1 MRLIILGMGGYG
13 RTVADL
19 ADQTGRYEEIV
30 FLDNQAEQAFD
41 VCDAYR
47 KYVEEDTEMYPA
59 FGNNELRVAWMDKLK
74 EAKASI
80 ATIVHPLAYV
90 SPRAV
95 LNSGCVLLPYAVVN
109 TECEIEEACIVNCGA
124 IVDHGCVLERGV
136 HVAPGAVIKAEN
148 RIPAYTKVDSGV
160 VIQNRSYPL

>member
-13 RTVADL
+13 RTVADV

-30 FLDNQAEQAFD
+30 FLDDQAEQAFD
-41 VCDAYR
+41 VCDSYR
-47 KYVEEDTEMYPA
+47 KYVKEDTEMYPA
-59 FGNNELRVAWMDKLK
+59 FGNNELRVEWMNKLK
-74 EAKASI
+74 EARASV
-80 ATIVHPLAYV
+80 AKIVHPLAYV

-95 LNSGCVLLPYAVVN
+95 LRSGCVLLPYAVVN
-109 TECEIEEACIVNCGA
+109 TECEIGEACIVNCGA
-124 IVDHGCVLERGV
+124 IVDHGCVLEQGV

>member
-1 MRLIILGMGGYG
+1 MRLVILGMGGYG
-13 RTVADL
+13 RTVADV

-30 FLDNQAEQAFD
+30 FLDDQAEQAFD

-74 EAKASI
+74 EAKVSI

-95 LNSGCVLLPYAVVN
+95 LRSGCVL
-109 TECEIEEACIVNCGA
+109 EQ
-124 IVDHGCVLERGV
+124 GV
-136 HVAPGAVIKAEN
+136 HVAPGAVVKAEN

>member
-13 RTVADL
+13 RTVADV

-30 FLDNQAEQAFD
+30 FLDDQAEQAFD

-74 EAKASI
+74 EAKTSI

-90 SPRAV
+90 SPKAV
-95 LNSGCVLLPYAVVN
+95 LSSGCVLLPYAVVN
-109 TECEIEEACIVNCGA
+109 TECEIGEVCIVNCGA
-124 IVDHGCVLERGV
+124 IVDHG
-136 HVAPGAVIKAEN
+136 
-148 RIPAYTKVDSGV
+148 
-160 VIQNRSYPL
+160 